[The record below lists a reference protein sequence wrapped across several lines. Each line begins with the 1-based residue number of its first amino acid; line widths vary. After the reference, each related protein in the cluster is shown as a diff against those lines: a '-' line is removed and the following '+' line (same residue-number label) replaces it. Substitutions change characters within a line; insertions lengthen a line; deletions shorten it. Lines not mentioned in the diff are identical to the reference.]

1 MHPTDL
7 PAQDRGGS
15 IDLLVHGGDVLT
27 VDASGTVVRDGAV
40 AVRDGRI
47 VEVGPADRLRAT
59 YEASDELD
67 ARDCL
72 VLPGLINTHTH
83 LAMTLFRGIADDVT
97 LQGFLSRVI
106 PAEAKGLSPETVT
119 AGIQGAIAESVR
131 GGVTTALDMYWF
143 HEAAE
148 AVARD
153 AGWRLL
159 TGPTF
164 MDVPGPPDGRPYADR
179 LGWAA
184 ADLAARAP
192 APGTR
197 PVVFAHSA
205 YTLVPEQL
213 TAISALA
220 REHGALLHIH
230 AAENAGEV
238 EMVTEQHGMRPV
250 ELLDSLGV
258 LGPDT
263 LLAHA
268 VDLTDA
274 EIGTIARTGT
284 SVAHCPVS
292 NLKLGCGI
300 ARVPD
305 LLDAG
310 VTVGLGTDGAVS
322 SNTLDLL
329 SAVKVAALV
338 HKAGGDPTA
347 VGAEQAVRMATIE
360 SARAL
365 GLGGQLGSLEPGK
378 RADLIVL
385 GLDRP
390 HLTPRH
396 DPWSM
401 LAYAAASSDVRDT
414 VVDGRVLMRDRTL
427 ETLDEQ
433 GALRALRDAAAS
445 AAPGSTS
452 TASGTD
458 TRSTGTT
465 GTSEVASN
473 V

>member
-1 MHPTDL
+1 MTHPTDL
-7 PAQDRGGS
+7 PAQARGGS
-15 IDLLVHGGDVLT
+15 LDLLVHGADVLT
-27 VDASGTVVRDGAV
+27 VDDAGTVVPDGAV
-40 AVRDGRI
+40 AVRAGRV
-47 VEVGPADRLRAT
+47 VEVGPAARLRRA
-59 YEASDELD
+59 YEAAEEID
-67 ARDCL
+67 ARGCL

-83 LAMTLFRGIADDVT
+83 LAMNLMRGIADDVT
-97 LQGFLSRVI
+97 LQGFLARVI
-106 PAEAKGLSPETVT
+106 PREAAILDPATVR
-119 AGIQGAIAESVR
+119 AALGAAIAESVR
-131 GGVTTALDMYWF
+131 GGVTAALDMYWF

-164 MDVPGPPDGRPYADR
+164 MDVPGPPDGRPYAER
-179 LGWAA
+179 LGWAR
-184 ADLAARAP
+184 ADLKSRTP

-205 YTLVPEQL
+205 YTLDPGQL
-213 TAISALA
+213 TEITALA
-220 REHGALLHIH
+220 REFGALLHLH

-238 EMVTEQHGMRPV
+238 AMVTERYGMRPV

-274 EIGTIARTGT
+274 EIATLARTGT
-284 SVAHCPVS
+284 AVAHCPVS

-305 LLDAG
+305 LLAAD

-329 SAVKVAALV
+329 GAVNIAALV

-365 GLGGQLGSLEPGK
+365 GLADQLGSLEAGK

-385 GLDRP
+385 DLDRP
-390 HLTPRH
+390 HLAPRH
-396 DPWSM
+396 DPWST
-401 LAYAAASSDVRDT
+401 LAYAARAGDVRDT
-414 VVDGRVLMRDRTL
+414 VVGGRVLMRGRTL
-427 ETLDEQ
+427 RTLDEP
-433 GALRALRDAAAS
+433 AVLRALRDAATD
-445 AAPGSTS
+445 PGVTS
-452 TASGTD
+452 TA
-458 TRSTGTT
+458 
-465 GTSEVASN
+465 
-473 V
+473 

>member
-15 IDLLVHGGDVLT
+15 MDLLVHGGDVLT
-27 VDASGTVVRDGAV
+27 VDASGTVVKDGAI

-47 VEVGPADRLRAT
+47 VEVGPAERLRAA
-59 YEASDELD
+59 YDAAEELD
-67 ARDCL
+67 ARGCL

-97 LQGFLSRVI
+97 LQGFLARVI
-106 PAEAKGLSPETVT
+106 PAEAAGLSPKTVE
-119 AGIQGAIAESVR
+119 AGIRGAIAESVR

-143 HEAAE
+143 HETAA

-164 MDVPGPPDGRPYADR
+164 MDVPGPPDGRPYAER

-205 YTLVPEQL
+205 YTLGPEQL

-220 REHGALLHIH
+220 REHGALLHLH

-268 VDLTDA
+268 VALTDA
-274 EIGTIARTGT
+274 EIETLARTGT

-329 SAVKVAALV
+329 GAVKVAALV

-385 GLDRP
+385 DLSGP

-401 LAYAAASSDVRDT
+401 LAYAAASGDVRDT

-427 ETLDEQ
+427 VTVDERH
-433 GALRALRDAAAS
+433 ALRALQDAADSVAS
-445 AAPGSTS
+445 APASTTS
-452 TASGTD
+452 TTS
-458 TRSTGTT
+458 
-465 GTSEVASN
+465 TSEVAST